1 LAFIAVAIF
10 MVSEEGGG
18 GYSWID
24 RAYRGSNVGYL
35 EHGASQWG
43 SVMA

>member
-10 MVSEEGGG
+10 MVTEERG
-18 GYSWID
+18 GYSWM
-24 RAYRGSNVGYL
+24 YRSYSGSNVGYL
-35 EHGASQWG
+35 EHGESQWG

>member
-1 LAFIAVAIF
+1 VFIAVAIF
-10 MVSEEGGG
+10 VVTEERG
-18 GYSWID
+18 GYSWI
-24 RAYRGSNVGYL
+24 YRSYSGSNVGYL

>member
-10 MVSEEGGG
+10 MVSEGGG
-18 GYSWID
+18 GYSWI
-24 RAYRGSNVGYL
+24 YRSYSGNNVGYL